1 MRLRILNGEVVV
13 TLSRRNL
20 QVLIEKLNGN
30 PPNSACT
37 IYTQDDTEGLRLV
50 VHAEE
55 DAEHYRQRPYPPGV
69 MHPDTEDALR
79 GVF

>member
-1 MRLRILNGEVVV
+1 MRLRIINGEVVV
-13 TLSRRNL
+13 TLSRKNL
-20 QVLIEKLNGN
+20 QSLIEKLNGH
-30 PPNSACT
+30 PPGSACT
-37 IYTQDDTEGLRLV
+37 IFSQGDCEGLQLV

-55 DAEHYRQRPYPPGV
+55 DEEHYRRRPLPPGV